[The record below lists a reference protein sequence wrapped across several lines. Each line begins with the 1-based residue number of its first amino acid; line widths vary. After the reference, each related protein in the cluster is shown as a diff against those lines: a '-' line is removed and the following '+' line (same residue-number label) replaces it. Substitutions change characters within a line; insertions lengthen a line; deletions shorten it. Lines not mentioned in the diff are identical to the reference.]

1 MKKILHAIR
10 SNSLFLRVVSVAVA
24 GVILITL
31 LVSLISI
38 YSLQNAYL
46 QTFSNSN
53 HVVTEH
59 IKSTMD
65 RFYVETTNVMQ
76 TVKRSWAFKRY
87 LRMQDM
93 TTVDASYTIYSM
105 RKHLD
110 SALGMRLESDVNVLV
125 VGVNGRT
132 YVSGESTLTHTT
144 DEILQSDFTKRIAG
158 SSSPVID
165 FFAEGYT
172 SVSKGK
178 NVYMMGQAIT
188 HDGDDTPSGYVYVI
202 IPEETMMDFYTS
214 YTSDSGEML
223 LMQHDG
229 TILSSSHSAEIGT
242 VDEKL
247 LHAVDGTESAE
258 LEYRGKKVAVTSS
271 YAESMECYVVNLI
284 DREQALRNTNLLH
297 DIFFVSCVVSF
308 LLIVVMFLMIN
319 HSVKPI
325 YRLIHRM
332 SENESGKIDLTSKI
346 EIAGGYET
354 RELARVY
361 NVMLD
366 DIDHYIDQLVTEQSN
381 RRKAEIHALQMQ
393 INPHFIYNT
402 LTSIKWLIW
411 QGESEKS
418 IQTIDAFSLILRNTI
433 SNQKEMITVKEEA
446 ENLRN
451 YIFLLNTRF
460 SDRIHTDIFVAEH
473 CENCCIPKLLV
484 QPFVENAFYH
494 AFHGVESG
502 LIHVF
507 FRKKGENLVVEII
520 DNGSGMPADASQKK
534 SDSFSGIGIH
544 NVNDRIHLIYGEA
557 YGISIESNLG
567 LGTSITITI
576 PAVENHMP
584 E

>member
-1 MKKILHAIR
+1 
-10 SNSLFLRVVSVAVA
+10 
-24 GVILITL
+24 
-31 LVSLISI
+31 
-38 YSLQNAYL
+38 
-46 QTFSNSN
+46 
-53 HVVTEH
+53 
-59 IKSTMD
+59 
-65 RFYVETTNVMQ
+65 
-76 TVKRSWAFKRY
+76 
-87 LRMQDM
+87 
-93 TTVDASYTIYSM
+93 
-105 RKHLD
+105 
-110 SALGMRLESDVNVLV
+110 
-125 VGVNGRT
+125 
-132 YVSGESTLTHTT
+132 
-144 DEILQSDFTKRIAG
+144 
-158 SSSPVID
+158 
-165 FFAEGYT
+165 
-172 SVSKGK
+172 
-178 NVYMMGQAIT
+178 
-188 HDGDDTPSGYVYVI
+188 
-202 IPEETMMDFYTS
+202 MMDFYTS
-214 YTSDSGEML
+214 YASDSGEML
-223 LMQHDG
+223 LLHNDG
-229 TILSSSHSAEIGT
+229 TILSSSQSAEIGA
-242 VDEKL
+242 VDEAL
-247 LHAVDGTESAE
+247 LHAVDGTKSAE
-258 LEYRGKKVAVTSS
+258 LEYRGKKVLVTSS
-271 YAESMECYVVNLI
+271 YVESMGCYVVNLI
-284 DREQALRNTNLLH
+284 DREQALRDTNLVH

-346 EIAGGYET
+346 EVAGGYET

-366 DIDHYIDQLVTEQSN
+366 DINHYIDQLVAEQSN

-402 LTSIKWLIW
+402 LTSMKWLIW

-418 IQTIDAFSLILRNTI
+418 VQTIDAFSRILRNTI
-433 SNQKEMITVKEEA
+433 SNKKEMITVKEEA

-473 CENCCIPKLLV
+473 CENYCIPKLLV

-494 AFHGVESG
+494 AFHDVENG

-576 PAVENHMP
+576 PAVENQMP